1 MCHDDSII
9 LRVNKESKWK
19 ESKRSIHNGNRGF
32 CKLTPDYYLRMYQ
45 TDRIIGYWDKITK
58 SKREKGDPNSE
69 PYYSRKI
76 DLGSS
81 TYFETMDSYCEL
93 VINDLY
99 TDLKSRYR
107 KGLNQVVTLVDAGI
121 IEYIPRSEPK
131 DRNKLEAVR
140 NRIIRDY
147 WIARYDFNLNILDEK
162 LGLELMT
169 RLKQYDQN
177 PDPKEGT
184 IYLSG
189 FDSNH
194 STHIMIYN
202 TKYKTGKN
210 IVKIEVKLRRDFL
223 VSKRKD
229 KKTGNEYNLRSPKI
243 FLTQPEIQSF
253 PAIEKE
259 LRRCMKLVFGKAE
272 LEEELRLSIGCTN
285 KKNLYSDLL
294 SPENTLTVLKQKTAQ
309 QDDIEKEE
317 QIKINLERL
326 KKTPVIYKNPDFPTM
341 SEIRRERDLETQELN
356 KALFSKPVSPSIS
369 EEVDNSLDAFF

>member
-1 MCHDDSII
+1 
-9 LRVNKESKWK
+9 
-19 ESKRSIHNGNRGF
+19 
-32 CKLTPDYYLRMYQ
+32 MYQ
-45 TDRIIGYWDKITK
+45 TDRVIGYFDKITK
-58 SKREKGDPNSE
+58 SKREKGDPNAE
-69 PYYSRKI
+69 PFFSRKI

-81 TYFETMDSYCEL
+81 TYFEVMDSYGEL

-99 TDLKSRYR
+99 TDLQSRYR
-107 KGLNQVVTLVDAGI
+107 KGLDQVVTLVDAGI

-131 DRNKLEAVR
+131 DRNKREAVR

-147 WIARYDFNLNILDEK
+147 WVARYDFNLNILDEK
-162 LGLELMT
+162 LGLELMS

-189 FDSNH
+189 YGSKH

-210 IVKIEVKLRRDFL
+210 IIKIEVKLRRDFL
-223 VSKRKD
+223 VSKRKE
-229 KKTGNEYNLRSPKI
+229 KTTGEEYNLRSPRI

-259 LRRCMKLVFGKAE
+259 LRRCMKVVFSKAD

-294 SPENTLTVLKQKTAQ
+294 SPEHTLTILKKKNTQK
-309 QDDIEKEE
+309 DDIEKEE
-317 QIKINLERL
+317 QIKINLEML
-326 KKTPVIYKNPDFPTM
+326 KKTPVMYKNPDYPTM
-341 SEIRRERDLETQELN
+341 AEIRRERELEQIQNKTLYFSTLSEL
-356 KALFSKPVSPSIS
+356 
-369 EEVDNSLDAFF
+369 